1 MVIHSETG
9 EVYAVLK
16 KQNDQEEDIYYV
28 EPLNVFGNPDENSK
42 GPRYSL
48 LKECISPVS
57 LRFESHDGIDAGVY
71 EHYKSKA
78 YGGREYE
85 VYGSV
90 ESEFGDFVLYRP
102 CYGTRPMMTRP
113 LSMFVEDVGVPD
125 YDYKGPRFFKVRD
138 F

>member
-90 ESEFGDFVLYRP
+90 E
-102 CYGTRPMMTRP
+102 RPMMTRP